1 MPQNKKMIP
10 SPAQQEAICFGEG
23 TMLVLAG
30 PGSGKTAVITQRIR
44 YLVEERHITPSD
56 ILTITFTKAAA
67 LEMKQRACQICRGAE
82 NAVFGTF
89 HSVFFQIIRSSSKF
103 QNYSI
108 MTEQQ
113 KLQILRPL
121 LKGKK
126 LDCVQMSF
134 FCEQFLSDLS
144 FYKNTGR
151 EREEKAG
158 QNQAVQMQLHELR
171 QAYEQCCRKRWLL
184 DFDDILIYC
193 YRLLMED
200 SGMRGRWQSRFRYIL
215 IDEFQDINDVQYQII
230 KLLSANYENLFVV
243 GDDDQA
249 IYSFRGADPS
259 YMHRFLEDYPKSRQV
274 NLNINY
280 RCGDRILALAARS
293 IAHNKY
299 RFEKEIKAG
308 NSGENR
314 VIATCFQNRAEE
326 LSFLTEEIMTHRN
339 EGLTAILVRTNRMAE
354 QVAEACFRRQIPYQ
368 MREKKQDFY
377 AQKCVVEV
385 LSVIRFVAEGRNR
398 SDFMAFMNKP
408 VRYINREMLQKE
420 TVDLWALLEE
430 CREDPEQYRIIQK
443 LQQDLA
449 MVEMLDPFGAISY
462 IRKVMQYDCCL
473 SQGETGE
480 KEKEILDELLERCRE
495 FHSHTAF
502 LSHIAAYR
510 SKLEQE
516 SNRKQSGT
524 DPNKTDQNPVRIMT
538 YHGSKGL
545 EFDTVFLPFLN
556 SGDVPHGR
564 NLSSME
570 LEEER
575 RLFYVAVTR
584 AKKSLYLSCEG
595 MVQGE
600 NRQSV
605 FWAELKDYLE
615 PLELS
620 SISSSNSTWS
630 RYSSNASDTAS
641 YSSSSSIKNS
651 SGSAFGSDS
660 SSL

>member
-126 LDCVQMSF
+126 LDCVQMSS

-158 QNQAVQMQLHELR
+158 QNQAEQMQLHELR

-193 YRLLMED
+193 YRLLTED
-200 SGMRGRWQSRFRYIL
+200 SGLRDRWENRFRYIL

-259 YMHRFLEDYPKSRQV
+259 YMHRFLEDYPNSRQV
-274 NLNINY
+274 KLNINY

-326 LSFLTEEIMTHRN
+326 RSFLTEEILTHRN

-354 QVAEACFRRQIPYQ
+354 QVSEACFRRQIPYQ

-430 CREDPEQYRIIQK
+430 YREDPEQYRIIQK

-473 SQGETGE
+473 SPGETGE

-516 SNRKQSGT
+516 SNRKQ
-524 DPNKTDQNPVRIMT
+524 PEADQGNAKRNPVRIMT

-564 NLSSME
+564 NLSTME

-620 SISSSNSTWS
+620 SISSSNST
-630 RYSSNASDTAS
+630 
-641 YSSSSSIKNS
+641 
-651 SGSAFGSDS
+651 
-660 SSL
+660 

>member
-10 SPAQQEAICFGEG
+10 SPAQQEAICFGAG

-67 LEMKQRACQICRGAE
+67 LEMKRRACQICRGAE

-126 LDCVQMSF
+126 LDCVQMSS

-158 QNQAVQMQLHELR
+158 QNQAEQMQLHELR

-193 YRLLMED
+193 YRLLTED
-200 SGMRGRWQSRFRYIL
+200 SGLRDRWENRFRYIL

-259 YMHRFLEDYPKSRQV
+259 YMHRFLEDYPNSRQV
-274 NLNINY
+274 KLNINY

-293 IAHNKY
+293 IAHNKC

-326 LSFLTEEIMTHRN
+326 LFFLTEEIMTHRN

-354 QVAEACFRRQIPYQ
+354 QVSEACFRRQIPYQ

-430 CREDPEQYRIIQK
+430 YREDPEQYRIIQK

-473 SQGETGE
+473 SPGETGE

-502 LSHIAAYR
+502 LAHIAAYR

-516 SNRKQSGT
+516 SNRKQ
-524 DPNKTDQNPVRIMT
+524 PEADQGSAKRNPVQIMT

-564 NLSSME
+564 NLSTME

-584 AKKSLYLSCEG
+584 AKKSLYLSSEG

-620 SISSSNSTWS
+620 SISSSNST
-630 RYSSNASDTAS
+630 
-641 YSSSSSIKNS
+641 
-651 SGSAFGSDS
+651 
-660 SSL
+660 

>member
-126 LDCVQMSF
+126 LDCVQMSS

-151 EREEKAG
+151 EREEKAVQKQAVQKQAEQKQTVQEKAG
-158 QNQAVQMQLHELR
+158 QNQAEQMQLHELR

-193 YRLLMED
+193 YRLLTED
-200 SGMRGRWQSRFRYIL
+200 SGLRDRWKNRFRYIL

-274 NLNINY
+274 KLNINY

-354 QVAEACFRRQIPYQ
+354 QVSEACFRRQIPYQ

-430 CREDPEQYRIIQK
+430 YREDPEQYRIIQK

-473 SQGETGE
+473 NPGETGE

-516 SNRKQSGT
+516 SNRKQPEADQG
-524 DPNKTDQNPVRIMT
+524 NAKQNPVRIMT

-584 AKKSLYLSCEG
+584 AKKTLYLSCEG

-620 SISSSNSTWS
+620 SISSSNST
-630 RYSSNASDTAS
+630 
-641 YSSSSSIKNS
+641 
-651 SGSAFGSDS
+651 
-660 SSL
+660 

>member
-1 MPQNKKMIP
+1 
-10 SPAQQEAICFGEG
+10 
-23 TMLVLAG
+23 MLVLAG

-126 LDCVQMSF
+126 LDCVQMSS

-158 QNQAVQMQLHELR
+158 QKQAVQKQAEQKQAGQNQAEQIKLHELR

-193 YRLLMED
+193 HRLLMED

-473 SQGETGE
+473 SPGETGE

-502 LSHIAAYR
+502 LAHIAAYR

-516 SNRKQSGT
+516 GVRMRSGT
-524 DPNKTDQNPVRIMT
+524 DPDKTDQNPVRIMT

-556 SGDVPHGR
+556 S
-564 NLSSME
+564 
-570 LEEER
+570 
-575 RLFYVAVTR
+575 
-584 AKKSLYLSCEG
+584 
-595 MVQGE
+595 
-600 NRQSV
+600 
-605 FWAELKDYLE
+605 
-615 PLELS
+615 
-620 SISSSNSTWS
+620 
-630 RYSSNASDTAS
+630 
-641 YSSSSSIKNS
+641 
-651 SGSAFGSDS
+651 
-660 SSL
+660 

>member
-82 NAVFGTF
+82 SAVFGTF

-121 LKGKK
+121 LKEKK
-126 LDCVQMSF
+126 LDCVQMSS

-158 QNQAVQMQLHELR
+158 QNQAEQMQLHELR

-193 YRLLMED
+193 YRLLTED
-200 SGMRGRWQSRFRYIL
+200 SGLRDRWENRFRYIL

-299 RFEKEIKAG
+299 RFEKKIKAG

-326 LSFLTEEIMTHRN
+326 LSFLTEEIMTHLN

-354 QVAEACFRRQIPYQ
+354 QVSEACFRRQIPYQ

-430 CREDPEQYRIIQK
+430 YREDPEQYRIIQK

-473 SQGETGE
+473 SPGETGE

-502 LSHIAAYR
+502 LSRIAAYR

-516 SNRKQSGT
+516 SNRKQPGA
-524 DPNKTDQNPVRIMT
+524 DQGNAKRNPVRIMT

-564 NLSSME
+564 NLSTME

-620 SISSSNSTWS
+620 SISSSNST
-630 RYSSNASDTAS
+630 
-641 YSSSSSIKNS
+641 
-651 SGSAFGSDS
+651 
-660 SSL
+660 

>member
-1 MPQNKKMIP
+1 MIP

-67 LEMKQRACQICRGAE
+67 LEMKRRACQICRGAE

-126 LDCVQMSF
+126 LDCVQMSS

-158 QNQAVQMQLHELR
+158 QNQAEQMQLHELR

-193 YRLLMED
+193 YRLLTED
-200 SGMRGRWQSRFRYIL
+200 SGLRDRWENRFRYIL

-274 NLNINY
+274 KLNINY

-326 LSFLTEEIMTHRN
+326 LSFLTEEIMTHLN

-354 QVAEACFRRQIPYQ
+354 QVSEACFRRQIPYQ

-398 SDFMAFMNKP
+398 CDFMAFMNKP

-430 CREDPEQYRIIQK
+430 YREDPEQYRIIQK

-473 SQGETGE
+473 SPGETGE

-502 LSHIAAYR
+502 LAHIAAYR

-516 SNRKQSGT
+516 SNRKQ
-524 DPNKTDQNPVRIMT
+524 PEADQGSAKRNPVQIMT

-564 NLSSME
+564 NLSTME

-584 AKKSLYLSCEG
+584 AKKSLYLSSEG

-620 SISSSNSTWS
+620 SISSSNST
-630 RYSSNASDTAS
+630 
-641 YSSSSSIKNS
+641 
-651 SGSAFGSDS
+651 
-660 SSL
+660 

>member
-10 SPAQQEAICFGEG
+10 SPAQQEAICFGAG

-67 LEMKQRACQICRGAE
+67 LEMKRRACQICRGAE

-126 LDCVQMSF
+126 LDCVQMSS

-158 QNQAVQMQLHELR
+158 QNQAEQMQLHELR

-193 YRLLMED
+193 HRLLTED
-200 SGMRGRWQSRFRYIL
+200 SGLRDRWENRFRYIL

-274 NLNINY
+274 KLNINY

-326 LSFLTEEIMTHRN
+326 LSFLTEEILTHRN

-354 QVAEACFRRQIPYQ
+354 QVSEACFRRQIPYQ

-430 CREDPEQYRIIQK
+430 YREDPEQCRIIQK

-473 SQGETGE
+473 SPGETGE

-502 LSHIAAYR
+502 LAHIAAYR

-516 SNRKQSGT
+516 SNRKQ
-524 DPNKTDQNPVRIMT
+524 PEADQGNAKRNPVQIMT

-564 NLSSME
+564 NLSTME

-620 SISSSNSTWS
+620 SISSSNST
-630 RYSSNASDTAS
+630 
-641 YSSSSSIKNS
+641 
-651 SGSAFGSDS
+651 
-660 SSL
+660 

>member
-10 SPAQQEAICFGEG
+10 SPAQQEAICFGAG

-67 LEMKQRACQICRGAE
+67 LEMKRRACQICRGAE

-126 LDCVQMSF
+126 LDCVQMSS

-158 QNQAVQMQLHELR
+158 QNQAEQMQLHELR

-193 YRLLMED
+193 YRLLTED
-200 SGMRGRWQSRFRYIL
+200 SGLRDRWENRFRYIL

-274 NLNINY
+274 KLNINY

-354 QVAEACFRRQIPYQ
+354 QVSEACFRRQIPYQ

-430 CREDPEQYRIIQK
+430 YREDPEQCRIIQK

-473 SQGETGE
+473 SPGETGE

-502 LSHIAAYR
+502 LAHIAAYR

-516 SNRKQSGT
+516 SNRKQ
-524 DPNKTDQNPVRIMT
+524 PEADQGSAKRNPVQIMT

-564 NLSSME
+564 NLSTME

-584 AKKSLYLSCEG
+584 AKKSLYLSSEG

-620 SISSSNSTWS
+620 SISSSNST
-630 RYSSNASDTAS
+630 
-641 YSSSSSIKNS
+641 
-651 SGSAFGSDS
+651 
-660 SSL
+660 

>member
-1 MPQNKKMIP
+1 MPQNKEMIP

-23 TMLVLAG
+23 AMLVLAG

-44 YLVEERHITPSD
+44 YLVEEQHITPSD

-67 LEMKQRACQICRGAE
+67 LEMKQRACQICQSAE
-82 NAVFGTF
+82 RAVFGTF
-89 HSVFFQIIRSSSKF
+89 HSIFFQIIRSSSKF
-103 QNYSI
+103 QKYSI

-126 LDCVQMSF
+126 LDSVQMAS
-134 FCEQFLSDLS
+134 FCEQFLVDLS

-151 EREEKAG
+151 ERESGALGDKKGKEPKQKG
-158 QNQAVQMQLHELR
+158 ELYKSEVELEQQQTEQMQLYELR
-171 QAYEQCCRKRWLL
+171 KAYEKSCRQHWLL
-184 DFDDILIYC
+184 DFDDILLEC
-193 YRLLMED
+193 HRLLAED
-200 SGMRGRWQSRFRYIL
+200 NRLRDRWQRRFRYIL

-230 KLLSANYENLFVV
+230 KLLGANCKNLFVV

-259 YMHRFLEDYPKSRQV
+259 YMHRFLEDFPQSRQV

-280 RCGDRILALAARS
+280 RCGEKILALAARS
-293 IAHNKY
+293 IAHNKN
-299 RFEKEIKAG
+299 RFEKKIKAG
-308 NSGENR
+308 NTGENR
-314 VIATCFQNRAEE
+314 VTTACFQNRTEE
-326 LSFLTEEIMTHRN
+326 LVFLTEEILAHQN
-339 EGLTAILVRTNRMAE
+339 ERQTAILVRTNRMAE
-354 QVAEACFRRQIPYQ
+354 LVAEACFRRQIPYH

-377 AQKCVVEV
+377 AQKCIREV
-385 LSVIRFVAEGRNR
+385 LAVLRFVAEGRKR
-398 SDFMAFMNKP
+398 SDFMTFMNRP
-408 VRYINREMLQKE
+408 MRYISRELLQQE
-420 TVDLWALLEE
+420 TVDLQALMQN
-430 CREDPEQYRIIQK
+430 CREDPLQYQAVQK
-443 LQQDLA
+443 LQKDLI
-449 MVEMLDPFGAISY
+449 MVERLDPFGALSY
-462 IRKVMQYDCCL
+462 IRKVMLYDSCL
-473 SQGETGE
+473 SRGETGE
-480 KEKEILDELLERCRE
+480 KEKETLDALLERCRE

-502 LSHIAAYR
+502 LAHIAAYR
-510 SKLEQE
+510 SELEQE
-516 SNRKQSGT
+516 SNRKQSEA
-524 DPNKTDQNPVRIMT
+524 DPGNADQNPVQIMT

-564 NLSSME
+564 NLSVLE

-605 FWAELKDYLE
+605 FWTELKDYLE
-615 PLELS
+615 SLELS
-620 SISSSNSTWS
+620 SISSSNST
-630 RYSSNASDTAS
+630 
-641 YSSSSSIKNS
+641 
-651 SGSAFGSDS
+651 
-660 SSL
+660 

>member
-10 SPAQQEAICFGEG
+10 SPAQQEAICFGAG

-67 LEMKQRACQICRGAE
+67 LEMKRRACQICRGAE

-126 LDCVQMSF
+126 LDCVQMSS

-158 QNQAVQMQLHELR
+158 QNQAEQMQLHELR

-193 YRLLMED
+193 HRLLTED
-200 SGMRGRWQSRFRYIL
+200 SGLRDRWENRFRYIL

-274 NLNINY
+274 KLNINY

-354 QVAEACFRRQIPYQ
+354 QVSEACFRRQIPYQ

-398 SDFMAFMNKP
+398 CDFMAFMNKP

-420 TVDLWALLEE
+420 IVDLWALLEE
-430 CREDPEQYRIIQK
+430 YREDPEQYRIIQK

-473 SQGETGE
+473 SPGETGE

-502 LSHIAAYR
+502 LAHIAAYR

-516 SNRKQSGT
+516 SNRKQ
-524 DPNKTDQNPVRIMT
+524 PEADQGSAKRNPVQIMT

-564 NLSSME
+564 NLSTME

-584 AKKSLYLSCEG
+584 AKKSLYLSSEG

-620 SISSSNSTWS
+620 SISSSNST
-630 RYSSNASDTAS
+630 
-641 YSSSSSIKNS
+641 
-651 SGSAFGSDS
+651 
-660 SSL
+660 

>member
-126 LDCVQMSF
+126 LDCVQMSS

-151 EREEKAG
+151 EREEKAVQKQAVQKQAEQKQTAQEKAG
-158 QNQAVQMQLHELR
+158 QNQAEQMQLHELR

-193 YRLLMED
+193 YRLLTED
-200 SGMRGRWQSRFRYIL
+200 SGLRDRWENRFRYIL

-280 RCGDRILALAARS
+280 RCGDRILALASRS

-314 VIATCFQNRAEE
+314 VIATCFQNRAKE
-326 LSFLTEEIMTHRN
+326 LSFLTEEIMTHLN

-354 QVAEACFRRQIPYQ
+354 QVSEACFRRQIPYQ

-473 SQGETGE
+473 SPGETGE

-516 SNRKQSGT
+516 SNRKQ
-524 DPNKTDQNPVRIMT
+524 PEADQGNAKRNPVRIMT

-564 NLSSME
+564 NLSTME

-620 SISSSNSTWS
+620 SISSSNST
-630 RYSSNASDTAS
+630 
-641 YSSSSSIKNS
+641 
-651 SGSAFGSDS
+651 
-660 SSL
+660 

>member
-56 ILTITFTKAAA
+56 ILTITFTKTAA

-126 LDCVQMSF
+126 LDCVQMSS

-158 QNQAVQMQLHELR
+158 QNQAEQMQLHELR

-193 YRLLMED
+193 YRLLTED
-200 SGMRGRWQSRFRYIL
+200 SGLRDRWENRFRYIL

-274 NLNINY
+274 KLNINY

-314 VIATCFQNRAEE
+314 VIAACFQNRAEE
-326 LSFLTEEIMTHRN
+326 LSFLTEEIMTHLN

-354 QVAEACFRRQIPYQ
+354 QVSEACFRRQIPYQ

-430 CREDPEQYRIIQK
+430 YREDPEQYRIIQK

-516 SNRKQSGT
+516 SNRKQPEADQG
-524 DPNKTDQNPVRIMT
+524 NAKQNPVRIMT

-564 NLSSME
+564 NLSTME

-605 FWAELKDYLE
+605 FGAELKDYLE

-620 SISSSNSTWS
+620 SISSSNST
-630 RYSSNASDTAS
+630 
-641 YSSSSSIKNS
+641 
-651 SGSAFGSDS
+651 
-660 SSL
+660 

>member
-44 YLVEERHITPSD
+44 YLVEERHIKPSD

-126 LDCVQMSF
+126 LDCVQMSS

-158 QNQAVQMQLHELR
+158 QKQAEQMQLHELR

-193 YRLLMED
+193 YRLLTED
-200 SGMRGRWQSRFRYIL
+200 SGLRDRWENRFRYIL

-314 VIATCFQNRAEE
+314 VIAACFQNRAEE
-326 LSFLTEEIMTHRN
+326 LSFLTEEILTHLN

-473 SQGETGE
+473 SPGETGE

-516 SNRKQSGT
+516 SNRKQ
-524 DPNKTDQNPVRIMT
+524 PEADQGNAKRNPVRIMT

-564 NLSSME
+564 NLSTME

-620 SISSSNSTWS
+620 SISSSNST
-630 RYSSNASDTAS
+630 
-641 YSSSSSIKNS
+641 
-651 SGSAFGSDS
+651 
-660 SSL
+660 

>member
-126 LDCVQMSF
+126 LDCVQMSS

-151 EREEKAG
+151 EREEKAVQKQAVQKQAG
-158 QNQAVQMQLHELR
+158 QNQAEQMQLHELR

-193 YRLLMED
+193 YRLLTED
-200 SGMRGRWQSRFRYIL
+200 SGLRDRWENRFRYIL

-280 RCGDRILALAARS
+280 RCGDRILALASRS

-314 VIATCFQNRAEE
+314 VIATCFQNRAKE
-326 LSFLTEEIMTHRN
+326 LSFLTEEIMTHLN

-354 QVAEACFRRQIPYQ
+354 QVSEACFRRQIPYQ

-473 SQGETGE
+473 SPGETGE

-516 SNRKQSGT
+516 SNRKQ
-524 DPNKTDQNPVRIMT
+524 PEADQGNAKRNPVRIMT

-564 NLSSME
+564 NLSTME

-620 SISSSNSTWS
+620 SISSSNST
-630 RYSSNASDTAS
+630 
-641 YSSSSSIKNS
+641 
-651 SGSAFGSDS
+651 
-660 SSL
+660 

>member
-44 YLVEERHITPSD
+44 YLVEERHIKPSD

-89 HSVFFQIIRSSSKF
+89 HSVFFSDHQIFFKIP
-103 QNYSI
+103 
-108 MTEQQ
+108 
-113 KLQILRPL
+113 KLFHYDRTTKITDIKPL

-126 LDCVQMSF
+126 LDCVQMSS

-158 QNQAVQMQLHELR
+158 QKQAVQKQAGQNQAEQMQLHELR

-193 YRLLMED
+193 YRLLTED
-200 SGMRGRWQSRFRYIL
+200 SGLRDRWENRFRYIL

-274 NLNINY
+274 KLNINY

-326 LSFLTEEIMTHRN
+326 LSFLTEEITTHRK

-354 QVAEACFRRQIPYQ
+354 QVSEACFRRQIPYQ

-377 AQKCVVEV
+377 TQKCVVEV
-385 LSVIRFVAEGRNR
+385 LSVIRFVAEGKNR

-430 CREDPEQYRIIQK
+430 YREDPEQYRIIQK

-516 SNRKQSGT
+516 SNRKQ
-524 DPNKTDQNPVRIMT
+524 PEADQGNAKRNPVRIMT

-564 NLSSME
+564 NLSTME

-620 SISSSNSTWS
+620 SISSSNST
-630 RYSSNASDTAS
+630 
-641 YSSSSSIKNS
+641 
-651 SGSAFGSDS
+651 
-660 SSL
+660 

>member
-10 SPAQQEAICFGEG
+10 SPAQQEAICFGAG

-67 LEMKQRACQICRGAE
+67 LEMKRRACQICRGAE

-126 LDCVQMSF
+126 LDCVQMSS

-158 QNQAVQMQLHELR
+158 QNQAEQMQLHELR

-193 YRLLMED
+193 HRLLTED
-200 SGMRGRWQSRFRYIL
+200 SGLRDRWKNRFRYIL

-274 NLNINY
+274 KLNINY

-354 QVAEACFRRQIPYQ
+354 SVAEACFRRQISYQ

-430 CREDPEQYRIIQK
+430 YREDPEQCRIIQK

-473 SQGETGE
+473 SPGETGE

-502 LSHIAAYR
+502 LAHIAAYR

-516 SNRKQSGT
+516 SGRKQSEA
-524 DPNKTDQNPVRIMT
+524 DQGNAKRNPVRIMT

-564 NLSSME
+564 NLSTME

-584 AKKSLYLSCEG
+584 AKKSLYLSSEG

-620 SISSSNSTWS
+620 SISSSNST
-630 RYSSNASDTAS
+630 
-641 YSSSSSIKNS
+641 
-651 SGSAFGSDS
+651 
-660 SSL
+660 

>member
-44 YLVEERHITPSD
+44 YLVEERHIKPSD

-126 LDCVQMSF
+126 LDCVQMSS

-158 QNQAVQMQLHELR
+158 QKQAVQKQAGQNQAEQMQLHELR

-193 YRLLMED
+193 YRLLTED
-200 SGMRGRWQSRFRYIL
+200 SGLRDRWENRFRYIL

-280 RCGDRILALAARS
+280 RCGDRILALASRS

-314 VIATCFQNRAEE
+314 VIAACFQNRAKE
-326 LSFLTEEIMTHRN
+326 LSFLTEEIMTHLN

-354 QVAEACFRRQIPYQ
+354 QVSEACFRRQIPYQ

-473 SQGETGE
+473 SPGETGE

-524 DPNKTDQNPVRIMT
+524 DPDKTDQNPVRIMT

-564 NLSSME
+564 NLSTME

-620 SISSSNSTWS
+620 SISSSNST
-630 RYSSNASDTAS
+630 
-641 YSSSSSIKNS
+641 
-651 SGSAFGSDS
+651 
-660 SSL
+660 

>member
-44 YLVEERHITPSD
+44 YLVEERHIKPSD

-126 LDCVQMSF
+126 LDCVQMSS

-158 QNQAVQMQLHELR
+158 QKQAVQKQAGQNQAEQMQLHELR

-193 YRLLMED
+193 YRLLTED
-200 SGMRGRWQSRFRYIL
+200 SGLRDRWENRFRYIL

-280 RCGDRILALAARS
+280 RCGDRILALASRS

-314 VIATCFQNRAEE
+314 VIAACFQNRAEE
-326 LSFLTEEIMTHRN
+326 LSFLTEEIMTHLN

-354 QVAEACFRRQIPYQ
+354 QVSEACFRRQIPYQ

-430 CREDPEQYRIIQK
+430 CREDP
-443 LQQDLA
+443 
-449 MVEMLDPFGAISY
+449 
-462 IRKVMQYDCCL
+462 
-473 SQGETGE
+473 
-480 KEKEILDELLERCRE
+480 
-495 FHSHTAF
+495 
-502 LSHIAAYR
+502 
-510 SKLEQE
+510 
-516 SNRKQSGT
+516 
-524 DPNKTDQNPVRIMT
+524 
-538 YHGSKGL
+538 
-545 EFDTVFLPFLN
+545 
-556 SGDVPHGR
+556 
-564 NLSSME
+564 
-570 LEEER
+570 
-575 RLFYVAVTR
+575 
-584 AKKSLYLSCEG
+584 
-595 MVQGE
+595 
-600 NRQSV
+600 
-605 FWAELKDYLE
+605 
-615 PLELS
+615 
-620 SISSSNSTWS
+620 
-630 RYSSNASDTAS
+630 
-641 YSSSSSIKNS
+641 
-651 SGSAFGSDS
+651 
-660 SSL
+660 

>member
-10 SPAQQEAICFGEG
+10 SPAQQEAICFGAG

-126 LDCVQMSF
+126 LDCVQMSS

-193 YRLLMED
+193 YRLLTED
-200 SGMRGRWQSRFRYIL
+200 SGLRDRWENRFRYIL

-274 NLNINY
+274 KLNINY

-354 QVAEACFRRQIPYQ
+354 QVSEACFRRQIPYQ

-564 NLSSME
+564 NLSTME

-620 SISSSNSTWS
+620 SISSSNST
-630 RYSSNASDTAS
+630 
-641 YSSSSSIKNS
+641 
-651 SGSAFGSDS
+651 
-660 SSL
+660 

>member
-10 SPAQQEAICFGEG
+10 SPAQQEAICFGAG

-67 LEMKQRACQICRGAE
+67 LEMKRRACQICRGAE

-126 LDCVQMSF
+126 LDCVQMSS

-158 QNQAVQMQLHELR
+158 QNQAEQMQLHELR

-193 YRLLMED
+193 HRLLTED
-200 SGMRGRWQSRFRYIL
+200 SGLRDRWENRFRYIL

-274 NLNINY
+274 KLNINY

-354 QVAEACFRRQIPYQ
+354 QVSEACFRRQIPYQ

-473 SQGETGE
+473 SPGETGE

-502 LSHIAAYR
+502 LAHIAAYR

-516 SNRKQSGT
+516 SNRKQ
-524 DPNKTDQNPVRIMT
+524 PEADQGNAKRNPVQIMT

-564 NLSSME
+564 NLSTME

-584 AKKSLYLSCEG
+584 AKKSLYLSSEG

-620 SISSSNSTWS
+620 SISSSNST
-630 RYSSNASDTAS
+630 
-641 YSSSSSIKNS
+641 
-651 SGSAFGSDS
+651 
-660 SSL
+660 

>member
-1 MPQNKKMIP
+1 MIP
-10 SPAQQEAICFGEG
+10 SPAQQEAICFGAG

-67 LEMKQRACQICRGAE
+67 LEMKRRARQICRDAE

-126 LDCVQMSF
+126 LDCVQMSS

-158 QNQAVQMQLHELR
+158 QNQAEQMQLHELR

-193 YRLLMED
+193 YRLLTED
-200 SGMRGRWQSRFRYIL
+200 SGLRDRWENRFRYIL

-274 NLNINY
+274 KLNINY

-354 QVAEACFRRQIPYQ
+354 QVSEACFRRQIPYQ

-430 CREDPEQYRIIQK
+430 YREDPEQCRIIQK

-473 SQGETGE
+473 SPGETGE

-502 LSHIAAYR
+502 LAHIAAYR

-516 SNRKQSGT
+516 SNRKQ
-524 DPNKTDQNPVRIMT
+524 PEADQGNAKRNPVQIMT

-564 NLSSME
+564 NLSTME

-584 AKKSLYLSCEG
+584 AKKSLYLSSEG

-620 SISSSNSTWS
+620 SISSSNST
-630 RYSSNASDTAS
+630 
-641 YSSSSSIKNS
+641 
-651 SGSAFGSDS
+651 
-660 SSL
+660 

>member
-67 LEMKQRACQICRGAE
+67 LEMKQRACQICQSAE

-126 LDCVQMSF
+126 LDCVQMSS
-134 FCEQFLSDLS
+134 FCEQFLSNLS

-151 EREEKAG
+151 ERGDVSADKKGKKRYKAELNEAEENAVQKQAG
-158 QNQAVQMQLHELR
+158 QNRAEQMQLHELR

-193 YRLLMED
+193 HRLLTED
-200 SGMRGRWQSRFRYIL
+200 TGLCDRWKNRFRYIL

-230 KLLSANYENLFVV
+230 KLLCAYYENLFVV

-259 YMHRFLEDYPKSRQV
+259 YMHRFLEDFPKSRQV

-314 VIATCFQNRAEE
+314 VIAACFQNRAEE
-326 LSFLTEEIMTHRN
+326 LSFLTEEILTHRN

-354 QVAEACFRRQIPYQ
+354 SVAEACFRRQIPCQ

-408 VRYINREMLQKE
+408 VRYINREMLQKD

-473 SQGETGE
+473 SPGEAGE

-502 LSHIAAYR
+502 LAHISAYR

-516 SNRKQSGT
+516 SGRKQSEADQG
-524 DPNKTDQNPVRIMT
+524 NAKQNPVRIMT

-605 FWAELKDYLE
+605 FWTELKDYLE

-620 SISSSNSTWS
+620 SISSSNST
-630 RYSSNASDTAS
+630 
-641 YSSSSSIKNS
+641 
-651 SGSAFGSDS
+651 
-660 SSL
+660 

>member
-1 MPQNKKMIP
+1 
-10 SPAQQEAICFGEG
+10 
-23 TMLVLAG
+23 
-30 PGSGKTAVITQRIR
+30 
-44 YLVEERHITPSD
+44 
-56 ILTITFTKAAA
+56 
-67 LEMKQRACQICRGAE
+67 
-82 NAVFGTF
+82 
-89 HSVFFQIIRSSSKF
+89 
-103 QNYSI
+103 
-108 MTEQQ
+108 
-113 KLQILRPL
+113 
-121 LKGKK
+121 
-126 LDCVQMSF
+126 
-134 FCEQFLSDLS
+134 
-144 FYKNTGR
+144 
-151 EREEKAG
+151 
-158 QNQAVQMQLHELR
+158 
-171 QAYEQCCRKRWLL
+171 
-184 DFDDILIYC
+184 
-193 YRLLMED
+193 
-200 SGMRGRWQSRFRYIL
+200 
-215 IDEFQDINDVQYQII
+215 
-230 KLLSANYENLFVV
+230 
-243 GDDDQA
+243 
-249 IYSFRGADPS
+249 
-259 YMHRFLEDYPKSRQV
+259 
-274 NLNINY
+274 
-280 RCGDRILALAARS
+280 
-293 IAHNKY
+293 
-299 RFEKEIKAG
+299 
-308 NSGENR
+308 
-314 VIATCFQNRAEE
+314 
-326 LSFLTEEIMTHRN
+326 
-339 EGLTAILVRTNRMAE
+339 MAE
-354 QVAEACFRRQIPYQ
+354 QVSEACFRRQIPYQ

-449 MVEMLDPFGAISY
+449 MLDPFGAISY

-516 SNRKQSGT
+516 SNGKQ
-524 DPNKTDQNPVRIMT
+524 PEADQGNAKRNPVRIMT

-564 NLSSME
+564 NLSTME

-620 SISSSNSTWS
+620 SISSSNST
-630 RYSSNASDTAS
+630 
-641 YSSSSSIKNS
+641 
-651 SGSAFGSDS
+651 
-660 SSL
+660 

>member
-1 MPQNKKMIP
+1 
-10 SPAQQEAICFGEG
+10 
-23 TMLVLAG
+23 MLVLAG

-126 LDCVQMSF
+126 LDCVQMSS

-158 QNQAVQMQLHELR
+158 QKQAVQKQAEQKQAGQNQAEQIKLHELR

-193 YRLLMED
+193 HRLLMED

-473 SQGETGE
+473 SPGETGE
-480 KEKEILDELLERCRE
+480 KQKEILDELLERCRE

-502 LSHIAAYR
+502 LAHIAAYR

-516 SNRKQSGT
+516 GVRMRSGT
-524 DPNKTDQNPVRIMT
+524 DPDKTDQNPVRIMT

-584 AKKSLYLSCEG
+584 AKKTLYLSCEG

-620 SISSSNSTWS
+620 SISSSNST
-630 RYSSNASDTAS
+630 
-641 YSSSSSIKNS
+641 
-651 SGSAFGSDS
+651 
-660 SSL
+660 

>member
-1 MPQNKKMIP
+1 
-10 SPAQQEAICFGEG
+10 
-23 TMLVLAG
+23 MLVLAG

-121 LKGKK
+121 LKGKN
-126 LDCVQMSF
+126 LDCVQMSS

-158 QNQAVQMQLHELR
+158 QKQAVQKQAEQKQAGQNQAEQIKLHELR

-193 YRLLMED
+193 HRLLMED

-473 SQGETGE
+473 SPGETGE

-502 LSHIAAYR
+502 LAHIAAYR

-516 SNRKQSGT
+516 GVRMRSGT
-524 DPNKTDQNPVRIMT
+524 DPDKTDQNPVRIMT

-584 AKKSLYLSCEG
+584 AKKNLYLSCEG

-620 SISSSNSTWS
+620 SISSSNST
-630 RYSSNASDTAS
+630 
-641 YSSSSSIKNS
+641 
-651 SGSAFGSDS
+651 
-660 SSL
+660 

>member
-126 LDCVQMSF
+126 LDCVQMSS

-158 QNQAVQMQLHELR
+158 QNQAEQMQLHELR

-193 YRLLMED
+193 YRLLTED
-200 SGMRGRWQSRFRYIL
+200 SGLRDRWENRFRYIL

-326 LSFLTEEIMTHRN
+326 LSFLTEEILTHLN

-354 QVAEACFRRQIPYQ
+354 QVSEACFRRQIPYQ

-516 SNRKQSGT
+516 SNRKQ
-524 DPNKTDQNPVRIMT
+524 PEADQGNAKRNPVRIMT

-564 NLSSME
+564 NLSTME

-620 SISSSNSTWS
+620 SISSSNST
-630 RYSSNASDTAS
+630 
-641 YSSSSSIKNS
+641 
-651 SGSAFGSDS
+651 
-660 SSL
+660 

>member
-10 SPAQQEAICFGEG
+10 SPAQQEAICFGAG

-67 LEMKQRACQICRGAE
+67 LEMKRRACQICRGAE

-126 LDCVQMSF
+126 LDCVQMSS

-158 QNQAVQMQLHELR
+158 QNQAEQMQLHELR

-193 YRLLMED
+193 HRLLTED
-200 SGMRGRWQSRFRYIL
+200 SGLRDRWENRFRYIL

-274 NLNINY
+274 KLNINY

-354 QVAEACFRRQIPYQ
+354 QVSEACFRRQIPYQ

-430 CREDPEQYRIIQK
+430 YREDPEQCRIIQK

-473 SQGETGE
+473 SPGETGE

-502 LSHIAAYR
+502 LAHIAAYR

-516 SNRKQSGT
+516 SNRKQ
-524 DPNKTDQNPVRIMT
+524 PEADQGNAKRNPVQIMT

-564 NLSSME
+564 NLSTME

-584 AKKSLYLSCEG
+584 AKKSLYLSSEG

-620 SISSSNSTWS
+620 SISSSNST
-630 RYSSNASDTAS
+630 
-641 YSSSSSIKNS
+641 
-651 SGSAFGSDS
+651 
-660 SSL
+660 

>member
-10 SPAQQEAICFGEG
+10 SPAQQEAICFGAG

-126 LDCVQMSF
+126 LDCVQMSS

-158 QNQAVQMQLHELR
+158 QNQAEQMQLHELR

-184 DFDDILIYC
+184 DFDDILVYC
-193 YRLLMED
+193 HKLLTED
-200 SGMRGRWQSRFRYIL
+200 SGLCDRWKNRFRYIL

-274 NLNINY
+274 KLNINY

-314 VIATCFQNRAEE
+314 VVATCFQNRAEE
-326 LSFLTEEIMTHRN
+326 LSFLTEEILTHRN

-354 QVAEACFRRQIPYQ
+354 SVAEACFRRQISYQ

-420 TVDLWALLEE
+420 NVDLRALLEE

-473 SQGETGE
+473 SPGETGE

-502 LSHIAAYR
+502 LAHIAAYR

-516 SNRKQSGT
+516 SGRKQSEA
-524 DPNKTDQNPVRIMT
+524 DQGNAKRNPVRIMT

-605 FWAELKDYLE
+605 FWTELKDYLE

-620 SISSSNSTWS
+620 SISSSNST
-630 RYSSNASDTAS
+630 
-641 YSSSSSIKNS
+641 
-651 SGSAFGSDS
+651 
-660 SSL
+660 

>member
-126 LDCVQMSF
+126 LDCVQMSS

-158 QNQAVQMQLHELR
+158 QKQTVQKQAGQNQAEQMQLHELR

-184 DFDDILIYC
+184 DFDDILVYC
-193 YRLLMED
+193 HKLLTED
-200 SGMRGRWQSRFRYIL
+200 PGLRDRWKNRFRYIL

-230 KLLSANYENLFVV
+230 KLLSANCENLFVV

-259 YMHRFLEDYPKSRQV
+259 YMHRFLEDYPNSRQV
-274 NLNINY
+274 KLNINY

-354 QVAEACFRRQIPYQ
+354 SVAEACFRRQIPYQ

-398 SDFMAFMNKP
+398 SDFMAFMNKS

-420 TVDLWALLEE
+420 TVDLWVLLEE

-473 SQGETGE
+473 SPGETGE

-502 LSHIAAYR
+502 LAHIAAYR

-516 SNRKQSGT
+516 SGRKQSEA
-524 DPNKTDQNPVRIMT
+524 DQGNAKRNPVRIMT

-564 NLSSME
+564 NLSTME

-605 FWAELKDYLE
+605 FWTELKDYLE

-620 SISSSNSTWS
+620 SISSSNST
-630 RYSSNASDTAS
+630 
-641 YSSSSSIKNS
+641 
-651 SGSAFGSDS
+651 
-660 SSL
+660 

>member
-126 LDCVQMSF
+126 LDCVQMSS

-144 FYKNTGR
+144 FYKNTRR

-158 QNQAVQMQLHELR
+158 QNQAEQMQLHELR

-193 YRLLMED
+193 YRLLTED
-200 SGMRGRWQSRFRYIL
+200 SGLRDRWENRFRYIL

-259 YMHRFLEDYPKSRQV
+259 YMHRFLEDYPNSRQV
-274 NLNINY
+274 KLNINY

-354 QVAEACFRRQIPYQ
+354 QVSEACFRRQIPYQ
-368 MREKKQDFY
+368 MLEKKQDFY

-430 CREDPEQYRIIQK
+430 YREDPEQYRIIQK

-516 SNRKQSGT
+516 SNRKQ
-524 DPNKTDQNPVRIMT
+524 PEADQGNAKQNSVRIMT

-564 NLSSME
+564 NLSTME

-620 SISSSNSTWS
+620 SISSSNST
-630 RYSSNASDTAS
+630 
-641 YSSSSSIKNS
+641 
-651 SGSAFGSDS
+651 
-660 SSL
+660 

>member
-126 LDCVQMSF
+126 LDCVQMSS

-158 QNQAVQMQLHELR
+158 QNQAEQMQLHELR

-193 YRLLMED
+193 YRLLTED
-200 SGMRGRWQSRFRYIL
+200 SGLRDRWENRFRYIL

-259 YMHRFLEDYPKSRQV
+259 YMHRFLEDYPNSRQV
-274 NLNINY
+274 KLNINY

-354 QVAEACFRRQIPYQ
+354 QVSEACFRRQIPYQ

-473 SQGETGE
+473 SPGETGE

-510 SKLEQE
+510 SKLEHE
-516 SNRKQSGT
+516 GVRMRSGT
-524 DPNKTDQNPVRIMT
+524 DPDKTDQNPVRIMT

-584 AKKSLYLSCEG
+584 AKKTLYLSCEG

-620 SISSSNSTWS
+620 SISSSNST
-630 RYSSNASDTAS
+630 
-641 YSSSSSIKNS
+641 
-651 SGSAFGSDS
+651 
-660 SSL
+660 

>member
-1 MPQNKKMIP
+1 
-10 SPAQQEAICFGEG
+10 
-23 TMLVLAG
+23 MLVLAG

-126 LDCVQMSF
+126 LDCVQMSS

-158 QNQAVQMQLHELR
+158 QKQAVQKQAEQKQTVQEKAGQNQAEQIKLHELR

-193 YRLLMED
+193 HRLLMED

-354 QVAEACFRRQIPYQ
+354 QVAEACFRRRIPYQ

-473 SQGETGE
+473 SPGETGE

-502 LSHIAAYR
+502 LAHIAAYR

-516 SNRKQSGT
+516 GVRMRSGT
-524 DPNKTDQNPVRIMT
+524 DPDKTDQNPVRIMT

-584 AKKSLYLSCEG
+584 AKKTLYLSCEG

-620 SISSSNSTWS
+620 SISSSNST
-630 RYSSNASDTAS
+630 
-641 YSSSSSIKNS
+641 
-651 SGSAFGSDS
+651 
-660 SSL
+660 

>member
-10 SPAQQEAICFGEG
+10 SPAQQEAICFGAG

-67 LEMKQRACQICRGAE
+67 LEMKRRACQICRGAE

-126 LDCVQMSF
+126 LDCVQMSS

-158 QNQAVQMQLHELR
+158 QNQAEQMQLHELR

-193 YRLLMED
+193 HRLLTED
-200 SGMRGRWQSRFRYIL
+200 SGLRDRWENRFRYIL

-274 NLNINY
+274 KLNINY

-354 QVAEACFRRQIPYQ
+354 QVSEACFRRQIPYQ

-398 SDFMAFMNKP
+398 CDFMAFMNKP

-430 CREDPEQYRIIQK
+430 YREDPEQYRIIQK

-473 SQGETGE
+473 SPGETGE

-502 LSHIAAYR
+502 LAHIAAYR

-516 SNRKQSGT
+516 SNRKQ
-524 DPNKTDQNPVRIMT
+524 PEADQGSAKRNPVQIMT

-564 NLSSME
+564 NLSTME

-584 AKKSLYLSCEG
+584 AKKSLYLSSEG

-620 SISSSNSTWS
+620 SISSSNST
-630 RYSSNASDTAS
+630 
-641 YSSSSSIKNS
+641 
-651 SGSAFGSDS
+651 
-660 SSL
+660 

>member
-126 LDCVQMSF
+126 LDCVQMSS
-134 FCEQFLSDLS
+134 FCEQFLSNLS

-151 EREEKAG
+151 ERGDVSADKKGKKRYKAELNEAEENAVQKQAG
-158 QNQAVQMQLHELR
+158 QNRAEQMQLHELR

-193 YRLLMED
+193 HRLLTED
-200 SGMRGRWQSRFRYIL
+200 PGLRDRWKNRFRYIL

-230 KLLSANYENLFVV
+230 KLLCAYYENLFVV

-259 YMHRFLEDYPKSRQV
+259 YMHRFLEDFPKSRQV

-314 VIATCFQNRAEE
+314 VIAACFQNRTEE
-326 LSFLTEEIMTHRN
+326 LSFLTEEILTHQN

-354 QVAEACFRRQIPYQ
+354 SVAEACFRRQIPCQ

-473 SQGETGE
+473 SPGEAGE

-502 LSHIAAYR
+502 LAHIAAYR

-516 SNRKQSGT
+516 SGRKQSEADQG
-524 DPNKTDQNPVRIMT
+524 NAKQNPVRIMT

-556 SGDVPHGR
+556 IGDVPHGR

-605 FWAELKDYLE
+605 FWTELKDYLE

-620 SISSSNSTWS
+620 SISSSNST
-630 RYSSNASDTAS
+630 
-641 YSSSSSIKNS
+641 
-651 SGSAFGSDS
+651 
-660 SSL
+660 

>member
-10 SPAQQEAICFGEG
+10 SPAQQEAICFGAG

-126 LDCVQMSF
+126 LDCVQMSS

-158 QNQAVQMQLHELR
+158 QNQAEQMQLHELR

-193 YRLLMED
+193 HRLLTED
-200 SGMRGRWQSRFRYIL
+200 SGLRDRWENRFRYIL

-274 NLNINY
+274 KLNINY

-354 QVAEACFRRQIPYQ
+354 QVSEACFRRQIPYQ

-430 CREDPEQYRIIQK
+430 YREDPEQYRIIQK

-473 SQGETGE
+473 SPGETGE

-502 LSHIAAYR
+502 LAHIAAYR

-516 SNRKQSGT
+516 SNRKQ
-524 DPNKTDQNPVRIMT
+524 PEADQGNAKRNPVQIMT

-564 NLSSME
+564 NLSTME

-584 AKKSLYLSCEG
+584 AKKSLYLSSEG

-620 SISSSNSTWS
+620 SISSSNST
-630 RYSSNASDTAS
+630 
-641 YSSSSSIKNS
+641 
-651 SGSAFGSDS
+651 
-660 SSL
+660 

>member
-126 LDCVQMSF
+126 LDCVQMSS

-151 EREEKAG
+151 EREEKAVQKQAVQKQAEQKQTAQEKAG
-158 QNQAVQMQLHELR
+158 QNQAEQMQLHELR

-280 RCGDRILALAARS
+280 RCGDRILALASRS

-314 VIATCFQNRAEE
+314 VIAACFQNRAEE
-326 LSFLTEEIMTHRN
+326 LSFLTEEIMTHLN

-354 QVAEACFRRQIPYQ
+354 QVSEACFRRQIPYQ

-473 SQGETGE
+473 SPGETGE

-516 SNRKQSGT
+516 SNRKQ
-524 DPNKTDQNPVRIMT
+524 PEADQGNAKRNPVRIMT

-564 NLSSME
+564 NLSTME

-620 SISSSNSTWS
+620 SISSSNST
-630 RYSSNASDTAS
+630 
-641 YSSSSSIKNS
+641 
-651 SGSAFGSDS
+651 
-660 SSL
+660 

>member
-10 SPAQQEAICFGEG
+10 SPAQQEAICFGAG

-67 LEMKQRACQICRGAE
+67 LEMKQRACQICRDAE

-126 LDCVQMSF
+126 LDCVQMSS

-158 QNQAVQMQLHELR
+158 QNQAEQMQLHELR

-193 YRLLMED
+193 HRLLTED
-200 SGMRGRWQSRFRYIL
+200 SGLRDRWENRFRYIL

-274 NLNINY
+274 KLNINY

-354 QVAEACFRRQIPYQ
+354 QVSEACFRRQIPYQ

-398 SDFMAFMNKP
+398 CDFMAFMNKP

-430 CREDPEQYRIIQK
+430 YREDPEQYRIIQK

-473 SQGETGE
+473 SPGETGE
-480 KEKEILDELLERCRE
+480 KEMEILDELLERCRK

-502 LSHIAAYR
+502 LAHIAAYR

-516 SNRKQSGT
+516 SNRKQ
-524 DPNKTDQNPVRIMT
+524 PEADQGSAKRNPVQIMT

-564 NLSSME
+564 NLSTME

-584 AKKSLYLSCEG
+584 AKKSLYLSSEG

-620 SISSSNSTWS
+620 SISSSNST
-630 RYSSNASDTAS
+630 
-641 YSSSSSIKNS
+641 
-651 SGSAFGSDS
+651 
-660 SSL
+660 

>member
-1 MPQNKKMIP
+1 MIP

-126 LDCVQMSF
+126 LDCVQMSS

-158 QNQAVQMQLHELR
+158 QNQAEQMQLHELR

-193 YRLLMED
+193 HRLLTED
-200 SGMRGRWQSRFRYIL
+200 SGLRDRWENRFRYIL

-259 YMHRFLEDYPKSRQV
+259 YMHRFLEDYPNSRQV
-274 NLNINY
+274 KLNINY

-314 VIATCFQNRAEE
+314 VIATRFQNRAEE
-326 LSFLTEEIMTHRN
+326 LSFLTEEIMTHRK

-354 QVAEACFRRQIPYQ
+354 QVLEACFRRQIPYQ

-377 AQKCVVEV
+377 TQKCVVEV
-385 LSVIRFVAEGRNR
+385 LSVIRFVAEGKNR

-430 CREDPEQYRIIQK
+430 YREDPEQYRIIQK

-502 LSHIAAYR
+502 LAHIAAYR

-516 SNRKQSGT
+516 SNRKQ
-524 DPNKTDQNPVRIMT
+524 PEADQGNAKRNPVRIMT

-564 NLSSME
+564 NLSTME

-615 PLELS
+615 LLELS
-620 SISSSNSTWS
+620 SISSSNST
-630 RYSSNASDTAS
+630 
-641 YSSSSSIKNS
+641 
-651 SGSAFGSDS
+651 
-660 SSL
+660 

>member
-1 MPQNKKMIP
+1 MIP
-10 SPAQQEAICFGEG
+10 SPAQQEAICFGAG

-67 LEMKQRACQICRGAE
+67 LEMKRRACQICRGAE

-126 LDCVQMSF
+126 LDCVQMSS

-158 QNQAVQMQLHELR
+158 QNQAEQMQLHELR

-193 YRLLMED
+193 HRLLTED
-200 SGMRGRWQSRFRYIL
+200 SGLRDRWENRFRYIL

-274 NLNINY
+274 KLNINY

-354 QVAEACFRRQIPYQ
+354 QVSEACFRRQIPYQ

-430 CREDPEQYRIIQK
+430 CREDPEQCRIIQK

-473 SQGETGE
+473 SPGETGE

-502 LSHIAAYR
+502 LAHIAAYR

-516 SNRKQSGT
+516 SNRKQ
-524 DPNKTDQNPVRIMT
+524 PEADQGNAKRNPVQIMT

-564 NLSSME
+564 NLSTME

-584 AKKSLYLSCEG
+584 AKKSLYLSSEG

-620 SISSSNSTWS
+620 SISSSNST
-630 RYSSNASDTAS
+630 
-641 YSSSSSIKNS
+641 
-651 SGSAFGSDS
+651 
-660 SSL
+660 